1 MYATYYRDTT
11 LNTLQEGRTQVRF
24 KLEYDGTNYSG
35 WQLQNGQDSIQARLE
50 EALARIFGEPIRVR
64 GAGRTDAGVHARGQV
79 AAARL
84 PRPFDPVELAR
95 ALNAILPR
103 DITVL
108 DAAWASDKFDPRR
121 DARLRIYEYR
131 VLNQPLRSAF
141 ERDSAWLVREPLD
154 VDAMNV
160 GAAAFVGEHD
170 FAAFRSLGSAEKTT
184 VRRVAV
190 SRWRGNSEAH
200 DAGRLLIY
208 RVEAT
213 AFLRHMVRT
222 MVAAMVEV
230 GRGKPAGKPPA
241 DTIAGLLASGD
252 RALAPAPAP
261 AAGLYLVEILY

>member
-1 MYATYYRDTT
+1 M
-11 LNTLQEGRTQVRF
+11 QVRL

-35 WQLQNGQDSIQARLE
+35 WQMQSGQDSIQARLE
-50 EALARIFGEPIRVR
+50 EALARILGTPVRVR

-84 PRPFDPVELAR
+84 PRAFDPAELAR
-95 ALNAILPR
+95 ALNAILPA
-103 DITVL
+103 DIVVL
-108 DAAWASDKFDPRR
+108 EAAAADEAFDPRR

-141 ERDSAWLVREPLD
+141 ERNSVWLVREPLD
-154 VDAMNV
+154 IGAMN
-160 GAAAFVGEHD
+160 AAAGAFAGEHD

-184 VRRVAV
+184 MRRVEV
-190 SRWRGNSEAH
+190 SRWRRDDE
-200 DAGRLLIY
+200 RLVY
-208 RVEAT
+208 RVEAN

-230 GRGKPAGKPPA
+230 GRGKSPGRPPA
-241 DTIAGLLASGD
+241 DTIAALLLSHD

-261 AAGLYLVEILY
+261 AAGLYLVEVRY

>member
-1 MYATYYRDTT
+1 M
-11 LNTLQEGRTQVRF
+11 QVRL

-35 WQLQNGQDSIQARLE
+35 WQMQSGQDSIQARLE
-50 EALARIFGEPIRVR
+50 EALARILGTPVRVR

-84 PRPFDPVELAR
+84 PRAFDPAELAR
-95 ALNAILPR
+95 ALNAILPA
-103 DITVL
+103 DIVVL
-108 DAAWASDKFDPRR
+108 EAAAADEAFDPRR

-141 ERDSAWLVREPLD
+141 ERNSAWLVREPLD
-154 VDAMNV
+154 IGAMN
-160 GAAAFVGEHD
+160 AAAGAFAGEHD

-184 VRRVAV
+184 MRRVEV
-190 SRWRGNSEAH
+190 SRWRRDDE
-200 DAGRLLIY
+200 RLVY
-208 RVEAT
+208 RVEAS

-230 GRGKPAGKPPA
+230 GRGKSPGRPPA
-241 DTIAGLLASGD
+241 DTIAALLLSRD

-261 AAGLYLVEILY
+261 AAGLYLVEVRY

>member
-1 MYATYYRDTT
+1 M
-11 LNTLQEGRTQVRF
+11 QVRL

-35 WQLQNGQDSIQARLE
+35 WQMQSGQDSIQARLE
-50 EALARIFGEPIRVR
+50 EALARILGTPVRVR

-84 PRPFDPVELAR
+84 PRAFDPAELAR
-95 ALNAILPR
+95 ALNAILPA
-103 DITVL
+103 DIVVL
-108 DAAWASDKFDPRR
+108 EAAAADEAFDPRR

-141 ERDSAWLVREPLD
+141 ERNSAWLVREPLD
-154 VDAMNV
+154 IGAMN
-160 GAAAFVGEHD
+160 AAAGAFAGEHD

-184 VRRVAV
+184 MRRVEV
-190 SRWRGNSEAH
+190 SRWRRDDE
-200 DAGRLLIY
+200 RLVY
-208 RVEAT
+208 RVEAN

-230 GRGKPAGKPPA
+230 GRGKSAGRPPA
-241 DTIAGLLASGD
+241 DTIAALLLSRD

-261 AAGLYLVEILY
+261 AAGLYLVEVRY

>member
-1 MYATYYRDTT
+1 M
-11 LNTLQEGRTQVRF
+11 QVRL

-35 WQLQNGQDSIQARLE
+35 WQMQSGQDSIQAKVE
-50 EALARIFGEPIRVR
+50 EALARIFGAPIRVR

-84 PRPFDPVELAR
+84 PRPFDPAELAR
-95 ALNAILPR
+95 ALNAILPP
-103 DITVL
+103 DIVVL
-108 DAAWASDKFDPRR
+108 EASQASDNFDPRR

-141 ERDSAWLVREPLD
+141 ERNSAWLVRERLD
-154 VDAMNV
+154 IDAMNAA
-160 GAAAFVGEHD
+160 AAAFVGEHD
-170 FAAFRSLGSAEKTT
+170 FAAFRSVGSAEKTT
-184 VRRVAV
+184 MRRVEF
-190 SRWRGNSEAH
+190 SRWRRENEPH
-200 DAGRLLIY
+200 ENEPLKNGRHLIY

-230 GRGKPAGKPPA
+230 GRGKSAGRPPA
-241 DTIAGLLASGD
+241 DTIAELLASRD

-261 AAGLYLVEILY
+261 AAGLYLVEALY

>member
-1 MYATYYRDTT
+1 MR
-11 LNTLQEGRTQVRF
+11 VRL

-35 WQLQNGQDSIQARLE
+35 WQMQAGQNSIQAELE
-50 EALARIFGEPIRVR
+50 EALARIFGAPIRVH

-84 PRPFDPVELAR
+84 PRPFDPAELAR
-95 ALNAILPR
+95 ALNAILPP
-103 DITVL
+103 DIVVL
-108 DAAWASDKFDPRR
+108 EASEVGDSFNPRR

-141 ERDSAWLVREPLD
+141 ERNSAWLVREPLD
-154 VDAMNV
+154 IGAMNAA
-160 GAAAFVGEHD
+160 AAAFVGEHD

-184 VRRVAV
+184 VRRVAL
-190 SRWRGNSEAH
+190 SHWRRENERH
-200 DAGRLLIY
+200 LIY
-208 RVEAT
+208 RVEAS

-230 GRGKPAGKPPA
+230 GRSKSAGKPPA
-241 DTIAGLLASGD
+241 DTIAALLASRD

-261 AAGLYLVEILY
+261 AAGLCLVEVRY

>member
-1 MYATYYRDTT
+1 M
-11 LNTLQEGRTQVRF
+11 QVRL

-35 WQLQNGQDSIQARLE
+35 WQMQSGQDSIQARLE
-50 EALARIFGEPIRVR
+50 EALARICGAPVRVR

-84 PRPFDPVELAR
+84 PREFDPAELAR
-95 ALNAILPR
+95 ALNAILPT
-103 DITVL
+103 DIVVL
-108 DAAWASDKFDPRR
+108 EASAADEAFDPRR

-141 ERDSAWLVREPLD
+141 ERNSAWLVREPLD
-154 VDAMNV
+154 IGAMN
-160 GAAAFVGEHD
+160 AAAGAFAGEHD

-184 VRRVAV
+184 MRRVEV
-190 SRWRGNSEAH
+190 SRWRRDDE
-200 DAGRLLIY
+200 RLVY
-208 RVEAT
+208 RVEAN

-230 GRGKPAGKPPA
+230 GRGKSPGRPPA
-241 DTIAGLLASGD
+241 DTIAALLLSHD

-261 AAGLYLVEILY
+261 AAGLYLVEVRY